1 MHLRKN
7 ELAMLPAIIAA
18 SSSILLAVS
27 CVNDEYDLSKDI
39 DTSLSIQGDISAPIG
54 STEPIVI
61 GKFLDIDEENQIISA
76 DPSTGD
82 YSLLINAENPI
93 SEPIVIE
100 KVDISTDDMFEEG
113 GYEVYCNMKDEFASR
128 YPGADHSS
136 LTATDINMLPD
147 GPEATDITID
157 KDVSTITDVVKEIR
171 SVTVDS
177 PVHLLFSSV
186 SVADDTP
193 APVTIQKGFT
203 IAFPKYITFSL
214 YNESQ
219 DDYELV
225 DGHILKFLRDMDVD
239 GGGMVV
245 SLMMETVDIEGVE
258 RDTDGQQGFVG
269 DRLIVRQSI
278 VISDLLATVDGSRYE
293 TLPDR
298 TRMSITIEAEKNMDI
313 RSATAVL
320 DPEME
325 IETPDPITIGE
336 LPEFL
341 SGENAV
347 LDVYNPVI
355 RLNVVNGSP
364 ASAYVLAKVCGLDGD
379 GNVIS
384 GSDIQIGS
392 LDPSSP
398 EFILVSPGATEIF
411 ISGRGVT
418 MPEPPSGN
426 NQSQNI
432 ICQDLPDLLRVIPAS
447 ISIYDID
454 IVIDNEGDEV
464 SGYADS
470 DYRVLTFPTGTDGRT
485 DDLEYAMYVDYTVD
499 IPLSFGPELHIE
511 YPYDISGL
519 NETFNSEASEGG
531 EGGSGMNISLREAS
545 IKMTF
550 VSTLP
555 IDMEVTA
562 SPIDVNGKVL
572 ELEGLDVTLTAADGS
587 VATVAAGALGQETS
601 SPMVINI
608 VADQESLKQLDGFRL
623 NIIGSCKNGELAGK
637 PLNSNQYVKINDIS
651 VRINGGVEL

>member
-128 YPGADHSS
+128 HPGVDHSS

-157 KDVSTITDVVKEIR
+157 KYVSTITDVVKEIR

-219 DDYELV
+219 DDYVLV

-432 ICQDLPDLLRVIPAS
+432 ICQNLPDLLRVIPAS

>member
-128 YPGADHSS
+128 YPGEDHSS

-447 ISIYDID
+447 IRIYDID

>member
-128 YPGADHSS
+128 HPGVDHSS

-379 GNVIS
+379 GKVIS

>member
-128 YPGADHSS
+128 YPGEDHSS
-136 LTATDINMLPD
+136 LTATGINMLPD

-219 DDYELV
+219 DDYKLV

-239 GGGMVV
+239 GDGMVV

-519 NETFNSEASEGG
+519 NETFNSEASEGS

>member
-128 YPGADHSS
+128 YPGVDHSS

-562 SPIDVNGKVL
+562 SPIDANGKVL

>member
-219 DDYELV
+219 DDYKLV

>member
-128 YPGADHSS
+128 YPGEDHSS

>member
-18 SSSILLAVS
+18 SSSVLLAVS

-113 GYEVYCNMKDEFASR
+113 GYEVYCNMKDEFDSR
-128 YPGADHSS
+128 YPGVDHSS
-136 LTATDINMLPD
+136 LKATDINMLPD

-186 SVADDTP
+186 SVADGTP

-432 ICQDLPDLLRVIPAS
+432 ICQNLPDLLRVIPAS
-447 ISIYDID
+447 ISIYDVD

-470 DYRVLTFPTGTDGRT
+470 DYRVLTFPTGSDGRT
-485 DDLEYAMYVDYTVD
+485 DDLEYDMYVDYTVD

-572 ELEGLDVTLTAADGS
+572 VLEGLDVTLTAADGS

>member
-464 SGYADS
+464 YGYADS

>member
-128 YPGADHSS
+128 YPGEDHSS
-136 LTATDINMLPD
+136 LTVTGINMLPD

-225 DGHILKFLRDMDVD
+225 DGHILKFLRNMDVD

-245 SLMMETVDIEGVE
+245 PLMMETVDIEGVE

>member
-128 YPGADHSS
+128 YPGEDHSS

-464 SGYADS
+464 YGYADS